1 MRIRAQLVPAS
12 IAATVTYAGT
22 SRRVGITIHETAN
35 TASGATAAAHANL
48 QSAGNSR
55 QASWHWQVDDTE
67 AVQSFP
73 HTARCWH
80 AGSGTA
86 GDGDDTVAI
95 EICVN
100 DGGNYVQAVRNAAEL
115 VRHIRATDPA
125 VGGLLA
131 QHNRWSG
138 KDCPD
143 RLRAGSHG
151 ITWPGFLALTAN
163 PTTNTEDDM
172 NAEEHQILLDMRTTQ
187 LEDSAVFREYVVPAI
202 RDIQD
207 RVASMHAAG
216 FQPIREGAPGGTLAW
231 LDEKLAALPERDA
244 AAVVAGLL
252 PGVVA
257 SIPAAFT
264 GGTFVTTT
272 TTETAAT
279 FVPAL
284 EA

>member
-1 MRIRAQLVPAS
+1 MRIRAQMVSAA
-12 IAATVTYAGT
+12 IAATVTYTGT

-48 QSAGNSR
+48 QSNGNSR

-100 DGGNYVQAVRNAAEL
+100 DGGDYVQAVRNAAEL

-125 VGGLLA
+125 VGGVLE
-131 QHNRWSG
+131 QHHRWSG

-151 ITWPGFLALTAN
+151 ITWPGFLTLTAN

-172 NAEEHQILLDMRTTQ
+172 TLTTEERQILLDMRTTQ

-231 LDEKLAALPERDA
+231 LDEKLAALPEREA

-252 PGVVA
+252 PPLVDA
-257 SIPAAFT
+257 LPAVLT
-264 GGTFVTTT
+264 GGTFVT

-284 EA
+284 D